1 MSMRR
6 RAEDNL
12 RTKAEKEI
20 EGKQTQSRETGGRSD
35 KGQSMGY
42 RDAAGLRIAESVMFT
57 PHRCTSMPGDV
68 DFDADWPVDLGK

>member
-42 RDAAGLRIAESVMFT
+42 RDAAGLRIEDC
-57 PHRCTSMPGDV
+57 RECDV
-68 DFDADWPVDLGK
+68 HPAPLYIDAGRRGF